1 MGAETDVDGFNL
13 AYAVTPGT
21 FIDLVDL
28 LMHPNQEDL
37 LSDAEWRAFLE
48 PYLAGRLALDPQLPE
63 RNHLYQAV
71 YPLFWLSVLIRHE
84 LARPPGSPA
93 DVNGLPP
100 NERLRRYLSPT
111 PLHYAERSGC
121 WLKLENL
128 QRTGSYKVR
137 GAMNALLAA
146 RERGDTRTAIAASAG
161 NHAQG
166 LAWAAY
172 RLGMPAIAVMP
183 KTAPETKVAGVAH
196 WGAAVRL
203 HGETYDEAKAF
214 AAELAAQHGFR
225 LLPAFDDAEV
235 IAGQGTVG
243 LELAALMPDVVLVPI
258 GGGGLAAGV
267 AVALKSQGVRVVGA
281 QVEGVDA
288 MARALQGD
296 TSQREPAATLA
307 DGVRVREPGH
317 ITRSLLHELLDDVVI
332 VREAELRETLVRLA
346 LEEHVIAEG
355 AGALALAA
363 GRRIAGR
370 RKCAVVSGGNVDAG
384 VLARLLSEVRPR
396 APRKPRQRAQERLS
410 TPAAK
415 QHPLPAGLLP
425 ALPAPQTRATAR
437 LPEELIA

>member
-1 MGAETDVDGFNL
+1 MDDSVASAAQVTASDVL
-13 AYAVTPGT
+13 AA
-21 FIDLVDL
+21 
-28 LMHPNQEDL
+28 
-37 LSDAEWRAFLE
+37 
-48 PYLAGRLALDPQLPE
+48 
-63 RNHLYQAV
+63 QA
-71 YPLFWLSVLIRHE
+71 
-84 LARPPGSPA
+84 
-93 DVNGLPP
+93 
-100 NERLRRYLSPT
+100 RLRRYLNPT
-111 PLHYAERSGC
+111 PLHYAERFGS

-225 LLPAFDDAEV
+225 LLPAFDDPDV

-267 AVALKSQGVRVVGA
+267 ALALKSQGVKVIGA

-288 MARALQGD
+288 MARALKGD
-296 TSQREPAATLA
+296 ATLRDPAATLA
-307 DGVRVREPGH
+307 DGVRVKEPGH
-317 ITRSLLHELLDDVVI
+317 ITRAVLHDLLDDVVI

-363 GRRIAGR
+363 GRRVVGK
-370 RKCAVVSGGNVDAG
+370 RKCAVVSGGNLDAG
-384 VLARLLSEVRPR
+384 VLATLLQDIRPR
-396 APRKPRQRAQERLS
+396 APRKPRRRVQETLPPVAAAAPVLDIAEARAGAARLRPAAAARIAS
-410 TPAAK
+410 TPLA
-415 QHPLPAGLLP
+415 
-425 ALPAPQTRATAR
+425 PAPVCSTEDAT
-437 LPEELIA
+437 P

>member
-1 MGAETDVDGFNL
+1 MDDSVARAVQVTASDVL
-13 AYAVTPGT
+13 AA
-21 FIDLVDL
+21 
-28 LMHPNQEDL
+28 
-37 LSDAEWRAFLE
+37 
-48 PYLAGRLALDPQLPE
+48 
-63 RNHLYQAV
+63 QA
-71 YPLFWLSVLIRHE
+71 
-84 LARPPGSPA
+84 
-93 DVNGLPP
+93 
-100 NERLRRYLSPT
+100 RLRRYLNPT
-111 PLHYAERSGC
+111 PLHYAERFGC

-146 RERGDTRTAIAASAG
+146 RERGDTRPTIAASAG

-183 KTAPETKVAGVAH
+183 KTAPDTKVAGVAH

-214 AAELAAQHGFR
+214 AAELAAQHGYR
-225 LLPAFDDAEV
+225 LLPAFDDPDV

-243 LELAALMPDVVLVPI
+243 LELASLMPDVVLVPI

-267 AVALKSQGVRVVGA
+267 LLALKSQGVKVIGA

-288 MARALQGD
+288 MARALKGD
-296 TSQREPAATLA
+296 TALRDPAATLA
-307 DGVRVREPGH
+307 DGVRVKEPGH
-317 ITRSLLHELLDDVVI
+317 ITRGVLHELLDDLVI

-363 GRRIAGR
+363 GRRVAGK
-370 RKCAVVSGGNVDAG
+370 RKCAVVSGGNLDAG
-384 VLARLLSEVRPR
+384 VLAALLQDIRPR
-396 APRKPRQRAQERLS
+396 PPRKPRRRVQE
-410 TPAAK
+410 
-415 QHPLPAGLLP
+415 PLPAIATTTPVLDI
-425 ALPAPQTRATAR
+425 AEARAGAAR
-437 LPEELIA
+437 LRPAAAARFATPSPAIACTTEDCTT

>member
-1 MGAETDVDGFNL
+1 MDDSVARAVQVTASDVL
-13 AYAVTPGT
+13 AA
-21 FIDLVDL
+21 
-28 LMHPNQEDL
+28 
-37 LSDAEWRAFLE
+37 
-48 PYLAGRLALDPQLPE
+48 
-63 RNHLYQAV
+63 QA
-71 YPLFWLSVLIRHE
+71 
-84 LARPPGSPA
+84 
-93 DVNGLPP
+93 
-100 NERLRRYLSPT
+100 RLRRYLNPT
-111 PLHYAERSGC
+111 PLHYAERFGC

-146 RERGDTRTAIAASAG
+146 RERGDTRPTIAASAG

-183 KTAPETKVAGVAH
+183 KTAPDTKVAGVAH

-214 AAELAAQHGFR
+214 AAELAAQHGYR
-225 LLPAFDDAEV
+225 LLPAFDDPDV

-243 LELAALMPDVVLVPI
+243 LELASLMPDVVLVPI

-267 AVALKSQGVRVVGA
+267 VLALKSQGVRVIGA

-288 MARALQGD
+288 MARALKGD
-296 TSQREPAATLA
+296 TALRDPAATLA
-307 DGVRVREPGH
+307 DGVRVKEPGH
-317 ITRSLLHELLDDVVI
+317 ITRGVLHELLDDLVI

-363 GRRIAGR
+363 GRRVAGK
-370 RKCAVVSGGNVDAG
+370 RKCAVVSGGNLDAG
-384 VLARLLSEVRPR
+384 VLAALLQDIRPR
-396 APRKPRQRAQERLS
+396 PPRKPRRRVQEPLSAIATTTPVLDIAEARAGAARLR
-410 TPAAK
+410 PAAAARFAT
-415 QHPLPAGLLP
+415 PSPA
-425 ALPAPQTRATAR
+425 
-437 LPEELIA
+437 IACTTEDCTT